1 MKIINCS
8 NIILYDKDYNFLL
21 QKRTTNAYVMPG
33 YWGFF
38 GGGIGDNE
46 DPLMTVIREAK
57 EELSYNLQKP
67 SLFIEQD
74 IKLNNAYGH
83 QRIYIEEFKGLKSD
97 LCLKEGE
104 AMGWFSINEVDKLK
118 MKDHDRM
125 VIKEAYKHIK
135 KLLVN

>member
-21 QKRTTNAYVMPG
+21 QKRTVNAYIMPG

-38 GGGIGDNE
+38 GGGIDDNE

-57 EELSYNLQKP
+57 EELSYNLKKP
-67 SLFIEQD
+67 SLFFEQD

-83 QRIYIEEFKGLKSD
+83 QRIYIEEFMCKS
-97 LCLKEGE
+97 
-104 AMGWFSINEVDKLK
+104 S
-118 MKDHDRM
+118 
-125 VIKEAYKHIK
+125 
-135 KLLVN
+135 